1 MSIESYAIVNTS
13 GLVVNVVLWDGVSPW
28 FPPDGLTAIRAGDSG
43 AGVGWNYADG
53 VFSNPDATPPATAQ
67 ELYNFDLAAMAAVYN
82 SDIMSL
88 SDQYAKA
95 ALIDGVNEDTKKAAI
110 YAEYQA
116 RKVAYQSD
124 LAALK
129 VKYGV

>member
-1 MSIESYAIVNTS
+1 MASYAILNNGVVENT
-13 GLVVNVVLWDGVSPW
+13 VEWDGEGDL
-28 FPPDGLTAIRAGDSG
+28 FAGLDIIEINEGVQCGIGWVYENGNFRNPG
-43 AGVGWNYADG
+43 A
-53 VFSNPDATPPATAQ
+53 NPEPTNQEMYNSELKSMAT
-67 ELYNFDLAAMAAVYN
+67 VYN
-82 SDIMSL
+82 SDIMTL

-116 RKVAYQSD
+116 RKVRYQAD
-124 LAALK
+124 LADLK